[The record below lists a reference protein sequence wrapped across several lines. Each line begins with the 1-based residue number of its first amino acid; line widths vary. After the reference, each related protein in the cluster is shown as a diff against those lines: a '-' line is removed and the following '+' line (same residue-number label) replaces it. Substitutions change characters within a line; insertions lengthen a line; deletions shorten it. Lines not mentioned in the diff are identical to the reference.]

1 MADLKP
7 CPFCGASLVRYEP
20 RREGDG
26 WFQHPTNGCVLAS
39 VGMGDPFVIFESA
52 GDFARWNTRADGVR
66 KTRTRSEPTDGVKGE
81 GNAQD

>member
-66 KTRTRSEPTDGVKGE
+66 DTAGGSANG
-81 GNAQD
+81 